1 MADCGRDDA
10 AKLLLIRGA
19 AEFGFFLRVG
29 QEAALDQHA
38 GAVNVF
44 HQINAVAFFA
54 FSVAARVQGGDQ
66 PLLKQFRQLSA
77 ALCPGVKHLCA
88 AVPAVGEIIL
98 MDAQQLFFS

>member
-1 MADCGRDDA
+1 MTDRCRNDT
-10 AKLLLIRGA
+10 AKLFLIRA
-19 AEFGFFLRVG
+19 TAEFGFLLRVG

-38 GAVNVF
+38 SAVNVF
-44 HQINAVAFFA
+44 HQINAVAFLA
-54 FSVAARVQGGDQ
+54 FSVAAGVQRGDQ
-66 PLLKQFRQLSA
+66 FFLEQLRQLGA